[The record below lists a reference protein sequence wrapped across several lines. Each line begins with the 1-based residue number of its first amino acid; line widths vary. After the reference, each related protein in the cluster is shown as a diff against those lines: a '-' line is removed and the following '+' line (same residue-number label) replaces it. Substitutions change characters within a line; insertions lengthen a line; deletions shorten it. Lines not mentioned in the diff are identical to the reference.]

1 MSSNLF
7 EKLILF
13 WFSLLAFA
21 VFYFILRS
29 DSLLWD
35 FILSEIFGTK
45 LTPYSITNID
55 SWKPCLSWKNL
66 ANCWSFL
73 STSFILKKK
82 NLENQIHY
90 REIVITNVFFQH
102 ELFLHL
108 ISFSTRNLDYENWFI
123 MFIRRSQMQND
134 SWCIKK

>member
-7 EKLILF
+7 EKLLLF

-55 SWKPCLSWKNL
+55 SWKPGLSWKKSCKL
-66 ANCWSFL
+66 
-73 STSFILKKK
+73 LKLLVNQLHLEKK

-90 REIVITNVFFQH
+90 REIVITNVFFNMNYFYIWLVSLQ
-102 ELFLHL
+102 EIL
-108 ISFSTRNLDYENWFI
+108 IMKT
-123 MFIRRSQMQND
+123 D
-134 SWCIKK
+134 SLCSLEGVKCRMIHDV